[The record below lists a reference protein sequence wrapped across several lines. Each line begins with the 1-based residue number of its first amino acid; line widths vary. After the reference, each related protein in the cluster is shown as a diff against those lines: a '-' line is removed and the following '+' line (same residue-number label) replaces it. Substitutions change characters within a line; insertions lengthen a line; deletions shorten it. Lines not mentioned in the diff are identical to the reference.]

1 MKRGYVYVWGTGKNV
16 WAFQVCFL
24 VIINVIIFLVW
35 KGHMGMFGG
44 MDKIFRVA
52 GMLFMD
58 WKVVSKKLS
67 RNYLF
72 TTTFKS

>member
-1 MKRGYVYVWGTGKNV
+1 
-16 WAFQVCFL
+16 
-24 VIINVIIFLVW
+24 
-35 KGHMGMFGG
+35 MGMFGG
-44 MDKIFRVA
+44 MDKIFRVV